1 MIESVMEHLGNALS
15 IYSNGKHFDTM
26 LEAKNLYFSLTGQI
40 FEEDQDYESRMSA
53 FNDWYLLQFV
63 SEDGCPI
70 WNYVSDYNVEEKVS
84 KALRTIKHSIYEYQ
98 GRTFRKQHILKDIV
112 HNRKIVLSKR
122 AVIPSLIKNDLFI
135 GRVIET
141 EGEYFTL
148 SGLCL
153 LPGEIKSILKKEGKK
168 VRALNDT
175 KKEVDFLLRV
185 ESLKTKWVRYG
196 HLDAKTIFVFD

>member
-1 MIESVMEHLGNALS
+1 MIESVMEHLGNALK

-26 LEAKNLYFSLTGQI
+26 LEAKNLYFSLTGQV
-40 FEEDQDYESRMSA
+40 FEEDEDYESRMSA

-70 WNYVSDYNVEEKVS
+70 WNYVSENTVEDNIS

-98 GRTFRKQHILKDIV
+98 GRNLRKQHVLKDIV
-112 HNRKIVLSKR
+112 HNRKITLSKR
-122 AVIPSLIKNDLFI
+122 AIIPSLIKNDLFI

-141 EGEYFTL
+141 EGEFFTL

-153 LPGEIKSILKKEGKK
+153 LPGEIKNILKKEGKK
-168 VRALNDT
+168 VRLLNDS
-175 KKEVDFLLRV
+175 KKEVEFLLRV
-185 ESLKTKWVRYG
+185 ESLKTKWNRYG
-196 HLDAKTIFVFD
+196 HLDAKSIFVFN